1 MHLPDTPLRRIAG
14 SLIGWLAFSFFFTL
28 LVNAA
33 LTVMMQ
39 NGGFCAVGGPY
50 EIAEGHGCSEL
61 VAWSA
66 PVSIFG
72 GLAAVGLGVWLG
84 RGFGVPLVAWAW
96 TILFVGLGIAFVIAF
111 VSTWD
116 WGFGIPGALFLAM
129 GAGPAVLLLRTPPR
143 WMLFVGTVRA
153 DGSPF
158 TPENRPGVRDVLLAW
173 VSALVASVVGVALTQ
188 LVIRAA

>member
-116 WGFGIPGALFLAM
+116 WGFGIPGALFAVPVIAVTNVM
-129 GAGPAVLLLRTPPR
+129 VKYIAGGEWKTNPHPTTEDILPHA
-143 WMLFVGTVRA
+143 
-153 DGSPF
+153 
-158 TPENRPGVRDVLLAW
+158 
-173 VSALVASVVGVALTQ
+173 
-188 LVIRAA
+188 